1 VNLQIVA
8 TDGDNDPL
16 TYSAAGLPAGLSIGS
31 STGLITGTPTTA
43 EATSVTVTADDGR
56 GGQGGATFSWTVTA
70 ANVAPVVTNPGGQSG
85 TVGVA
90 VNLQI
95 AATDGNNDPLTY
107 SATGLPAGLSIN
119 PSTGLITSTPTT
131 AETTSVT
138 VTADDGRGGQGTAT
152 FNWTINPANASPVV
166 TNPGNQSSRIGVA
179 LSLSIV
185 ATDANGDTLTY
196 SATGLP
202 AGLSINPTTGLI
214 AGTPTTAQ
222 TASVIVTA
230 NDGHGGAGSA
240 TFTWTVFANSAPV
253 VTNPGNKSGTV
264 GLAVNLQIVAT
275 DANGDALTY
284 GATGLPNGLSIS
296 STTGLI
302 TGTPTTAQTRTVT
315 VAAND
320 GYGGSGSATITWT
333 ISNDTQVPSAPS
345 NVKANA
351 TTGQI
356 RVTWTA
362 STDNVGVVRYN
373 VHRSSSGGTLGP
385 QIGTSTTTSYTDT
398 TTVAGT
404 KYVYRV
410 KAADAAGNLSQQ
422 SNPASATAK

>member
-1 VNLQIVA
+1 
-8 TDGDNDPL
+8 
-16 TYSAAGLPAGLSIGS
+16 
-31 STGLITGTPTTA
+31 
-43 EATSVTVTADDGR
+43 
-56 GGQGGATFSWTVTA
+56 
-70 ANVAPVVTNPGGQSG
+70 
-85 TVGVA
+85 
-90 VNLQI
+90 
-95 AATDGNNDPLTY
+95 
-107 SATGLPAGLSIN
+107 
-119 PSTGLITSTPTT
+119 
-131 AETTSVT
+131 
-138 VTADDGRGGQGTAT
+138 
-152 FNWTINPANASPVV
+152 
-166 TNPGNQSSRIGVA
+166 
-179 LSLSIV
+179 
-185 ATDANGDTLTY
+185 
-196 SATGLP
+196 
-202 AGLSINPTTGLI
+202 
-214 AGTPTTAQ
+214 
-222 TASVIVTA
+222 
-230 NDGHGGAGSA
+230 
-240 TFTWTVFANSAPV
+240 
-253 VTNPGNKSGTV
+253 V

-275 DANGDALTY
+275 DANGDSLTY

-315 VAAND
+315 VTAND
-320 GYGGSGSATITWT
+320 GYGGSGSATFTWT